1 MTRLGNNTKIT
12 VGAGRR
18 DAVRAFADALGAK
31 LSSTP
36 TGMDILLLEGETRIG
51 FAYVPD
57 EQALTEAQLRLAPW
71 LELIVDDVDAA
82 ARRLAGI
89 GLARVEYADRE
100 HPYLTGPGGF
110 VFRLAAAPAAPA
122 A

>member
-31 LSSTP
+31 LSTSP
-36 TGMDILLLEGETRIG
+36 TGLDALLLDGETRIG

-57 EQALTEAQLRLAPW
+57 DQALTEAQLYLAPW
-71 LELIVDDVDAA
+71 LELIVDDIDAA
-82 ARRLAGI
+82 ARRLDGV
-89 GLARVEYADRE
+89 GLRRVEYADRE
-100 HPYLTGPGGF
+100 HPYFTGPGGF
-110 VFRLAAAPAAPA
+110 VFRLAPAAPTTS
-122 A
+122 